1 MYVIDYMFL
10 GFAFISL
17 YLMALF
23 MMLFIKNRGVMF
35 AEQPH
40 LEALPS
46 ITLIVPA
53 YNEAEHIVETIRAA
67 KSLSYPKDLFEIIV
81 VDDGSSDGTAQKAAA
96 EGVRVISQQNA
107 GKSAALNCGVKEA
120 RGEIVG
126 CIDADSYPMADA
138 LLKMVPY
145 FSDAR
150 VAAVTSSIFVKDPKN
165 FLEKLQEM
173 EYILI
178 AWNRKLLDYLH
189 SVYVTPGPLSLYR
202 KGVLTKVGGFKGAVL
217 TEDIEIAWRMQ
228 KAGYLIRMALPAK
241 VFTRVPSSFKLWWNQ
256 RLRWDIGGLQTANA
270 YKQEFMSRKHGIFG
284 MFIVPYFSL
293 SMVVSLLGLGLFIYL
308 IVLRTTDF
316 LDFWYYAQRAG
327 VDPLQ
332 YFFLDLLPNVF
343 TVMGVLVFVLSIVYI
358 VVGLQSMKK
367 SLRGVRTFFEML
379 IYLSVY
385 LFLFPIL
392 MVQSIWRLMVHK
404 KQRW

>member
-1 MYVIDYMFL
+1 MYVIDYLFL

-23 MMLFIKNRGVMF
+23 MMLFIKNRGAMF
-35 AEQPH
+35 SEQPH
-40 LEALPS
+40 PEVLPS
-46 ITLIVPA
+46 ISLIIPA
-53 YNEAEHIVETIRAA
+53 YNEAAHIVETIRAA
-67 KSLSYPKDLFEIIV
+67 KSLSYPQELFEIIV
-81 VDDGSSDGTAQKAAA
+81 VDDGSSDGTAEAAAA

-107 GKSAALNCGVKEA
+107 GKSAALNVGIKES

-126 CIDADSYPMADA
+126 CIDADSYPLADA

-145 FSDAR
+145 FGDPR

-202 KGVLTKVGGFKGAVL
+202 KGVLEKIGGFKGAVL

-241 VFTRVPSSFKLWWNQ
+241 VFTRVPSSFKKWWSQ
-256 RLRWDIGGLQTANA
+256 RLRWDIGGIQTVNA
-270 YKQEFMSRKHGIFG
+270 YRQEFMSRRHGIFG
-284 MFIVPYFSL
+284 MFVIPYFSL
-293 SMVVSLLGLGLFIYL
+293 SILISLLGLGLFIYL
-308 IVLRTTDF
+308 MVVRATNF
-316 LDFWYYAQRAG
+316 LDFLYYAQQAK
-327 VDPLQ
+327 VDPFQ
-332 YFFLDLLPNVF
+332 YFFFDLLPNVF
-343 TVMGVLVFVLSIVYI
+343 TVMGVLVFVLSIVYL
-358 VVGLQSMKK
+358 VVGLRSMKK
-367 SLRGVRTFFEML
+367 NLLNVRTFFEML
-379 IYLSVY
+379 AYLSVY

-392 MVQSIWRLMVHK
+392 LVQSFWRLMAYK

>member
-1 MYVIDYMFL
+1 MYVIDYLFL

-23 MMLFIKNRGVMF
+23 MMLFIKNRGAMF
-35 AEQPH
+35 SEQPH
-40 LEALPS
+40 PEVLPS
-46 ITLIVPA
+46 ISLIIPA
-53 YNEAEHIVETIRAA
+53 YNEAAHIVETIRAA
-67 KSLSYPKDLFEIIV
+67 KSLSYPQELFEIIV
-81 VDDGSSDGTAQKAAA
+81 VDDGSSDGTAEAAAA

-107 GKSAALNCGVKEA
+107 GKSAALNVGIKES

-126 CIDADSYPMADA
+126 CIDADSYPLADA

-145 FSDAR
+145 FGDPR

-202 KGVLTKVGGFKGAVL
+202 KGVLEKIGGFKGAVL

-241 VFTRVPSSFKLWWNQ
+241 VFTRVPSSFKKWWSQ
-256 RLRWDIGGLQTANA
+256 RLRWDIGGIQTVNA
-270 YKQEFMSRKHGIFG
+270 YRQEFMSRRHGIFG
-284 MFIVPYFSL
+284 MFVIPYFSL
-293 SMVVSLLGLGLFIYL
+293 SILISLLGLGLFIYL
-308 IVLRTTDF
+308 MVVRATNF
-316 LDFWYYAQRAG
+316 LDFLYYAQQAK
-327 VDPLQ
+327 VDPFQ
-332 YFFLDLLPNVF
+332 YFFFDLLPNVF
-343 TVMGVLVFVLSIVYI
+343 TVMGVLVFVLSIVYL
-358 VVGLQSMKK
+358 VVGLRSMKK
-367 SLRGVRTFFEML
+367 NLLNVRTFFEML
-379 IYLSVY
+379 AYLSVY

-392 MVQSIWRLMVHK
+392 LVQSFWRLMVYK

>member
-1 MYVIDYMFL
+1 MYVIDYLFL

-23 MMLFIKNRGVMF
+23 MMLFIKNRGAMF
-35 AEQPH
+35 SEQPH
-40 LEALPS
+40 PEVLPS
-46 ITLIVPA
+46 ISLIIPA

-67 KSLSYPKDLFEIIV
+67 KSLSYPSELFEIIV
-81 VDDGSSDGTAQKAAA
+81 LDDGSSDGTAQKAAA
-96 EGVRVISQQNA
+96 EGVRVISQKNA
-107 GKSAALNCGVKEA
+107 GKSAALNAGVKEA
-120 RGEIVG
+120 AGEIVG
-126 CIDADSYPMADA
+126 CIDADSYPMSDA

-145 FSDAR
+145 FEDKR

-202 KGVLTKVGGFKGAVL
+202 KGVLEKIGGFKGAVL

-228 KAGYLIRMALPAK
+228 KEGYLIRMALPAK
-241 VFTRVPSSFKLWWNQ
+241 VFTRVPSSFKVWWSQ
-256 RLRWDIGGLQTANA
+256 RLRWDIGGIQTVNA
-270 YKQEFMSRKHGIFG
+270 YRQEFLSRRHGIFG
-284 MFIVPYFSL
+284 MFVVPYFSL
-293 SMVVSLLGLGLFIYL
+293 SIIISLLGLGLFIYL
-308 IVLRTTDF
+308 VVLRASNF

-327 VDPLQ
+327 VSVFE
-332 YFFLDLLPNVF
+332 FFLIDLMPNVF
-343 TVMGVLVFVLSIVYI
+343 TVMGVLVFVLSIVYL
-358 VVGLQSMKK
+358 VVGLRSMKK
-367 SLRGVRTFFEML
+367 SLLNVQTFFEML
-379 IYLSVY
+379 VYLSVY

-392 MVQSIWRLMVHK
+392 LVQSFWRLMVYK
-404 KQRW
+404 KQKW